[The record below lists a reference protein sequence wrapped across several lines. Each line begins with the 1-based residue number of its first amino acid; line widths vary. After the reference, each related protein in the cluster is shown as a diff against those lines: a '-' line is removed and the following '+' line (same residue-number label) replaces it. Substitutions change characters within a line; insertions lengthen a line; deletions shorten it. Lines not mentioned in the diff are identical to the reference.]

1 MILLL
6 NSPSHDV
13 VYHTMSLKK
22 RCKITAYFR
31 LDKKKAQ
38 FFYHCAFFIGWNQ
51 KSISILISFGLSG
64 L

>member
-1 MILLL
+1 MWYI
-6 NSPSHDV
+6 
-13 VYHTMSLKK
+13 TMNLKK

-31 LDKKKAQ
+31 LGKKKAQ

>member
-1 MILLL
+1 MWYITRCGI
-6 NSPSHDV
+6 SHDE
-13 VYHTMSLKK
+13 LEK